1 MAHINF
7 LEPPRFS
14 LRQFNLKNFE
24 LNYLWM
30 MVIAGALL
38 LLMVVYGVV
47 QQRRIS
53 TLNNDLTVAM
63 AEAKKGV
70 GAPAKPGAAPKATL
84 MDALQLRVQWAP
96 ILNAIANHTPD
107 TISLNYIKG
116 SAMGSRSVQIEG
128 VGSDV
133 LAAARYEDE
142 LATVPFFSK
151 VVLQSS
157 VAKEG
162 AASKTA
168 VDKGDAK
175 ADTKTDAKS
184 AAVPAGK
191 TQLTFEIQGWL
202 K

>member
-14 LRQFNLKNFE
+14 LRQLNLKNFE

-30 MVIAGALL
+30 MVIAGIL
-38 LLMVVYGVV
+38 VVVMIIYGVV

-53 TLNNDLTVAM
+53 TLNGELTVAL
-63 AEAKKGV
+63 AAQKGV
-70 GAPAKPGAAPKATL
+70 KKPAKPGAPQKPTL
-84 MDALQLRVQWAP
+84 MDALQQRVRWAP

-116 SAMGSRSVQIEG
+116 SSLGNRSLQIEG
-128 VGSDV
+128 VGADV

-151 VVLQSS
+151 VELQSS
-157 VAKEG
+157 AEKAAG
-162 AASKTA
+162 AAKPAAGTA
-168 VDKGDAK
+168 ENKVA
-175 ADTKTDAKS
+175 TKTEVQS
-184 AAVPAGK
+184 VVTSERK

-202 K
+202 R